1 MAALSTAFMFSKKKE
16 NTIPFVKIPRNVKE
30 SLNIDCA
37 CEDGIFKIEPG
48 DGNVLYDACY
58 VFEDISYKNQD
69 EDKKVSTLLI
79 LMNLFK
85 SIKNQIKFTIA
96 NEQADIDDFVSD
108 IFKPIYGADYPVV
121 EKGIGR
127 WINQKIDEGTR
138 NINRVMYLT
147 ITVRANSYEEAKS
160 YVHTIDTTLQL
171 IFSSLRSKLYRMSGE
186 ERLAV
191 LQRILRMGG
200 TSILPTKLSPDYDGW
215 KNQILPVYTKS
226 EGDYLTINNSKHVCV
241 LFAQDYA
248 AKLDEEKVVHSLLDT
263 VFPVYITLDIEPVPG
278 NMVKDKIEYNHQNNE
293 RMIAQENE
301 ANINARQYGKATSYR
316 LSKKESE
323 LEGMIDQVDDDD
335 EGLFLGMLV
344 VVPADSEEELVE
356 RVEILQQLA
365 YTNGGYTLQ
374 PYMRK
379 QRKALSTAL
388 PIGGR
393 QVNNMRFLLTSSA
406 IAWQPFFSRDLNEP
420 NGVVMGRNRNTGRL
434 LRGDRKSLP
443 NPHCIVIGYTGS
455 GKSFYIKI
463 VDIAQP
469 LVFTDDD
476 IIMIDPNNEA
486 MQFIMDCHG
495 GYFDLTPQSQHYY
508 NIFEVPEYVWNGD
521 SLVRNRFVARKSE
534 FGGRFVS
541 ACMEGI
547 ATTRIHRSYVED
559 VIKEMYE
566 EYFAAG
572 KYNYQPTLFNVL
584 EKLKVYME
592 KVEMD
597 TEKKMLFDIVKCLEP
612 YVTGVYDMFAHPTNI
627 DITNRLTGFGLM
639 HIPKN
644 DRKPIMLALMHLVS
658 SRIEENQGIL
668 KACRLIVDETQ
679 VLTKDEFTVSELL
692 YAVETYRKVGGIVT
706 MAMQNV
712 THALNHEDLCKMFF
726 NCGCKVFFDQGGV
739 DANQISQIVNMSK
752 EEWKKLSEG
761 VVGHAVLVWNKDVYL
776 LDGKMDKENELYP
789 SFNTDFHEKAQ
800 QQKEIEEHSEEFVL
814 RKQILSLLS
823 VHPLNERTL
832 KNMCTAEHAESTF
845 EEALQELLSE
855 KLIHFNNGLYQKGE
869 AADENTD

>member
-1 MAALSTAFMFSKKKE
+1 MALSTAFMFSKKKE
-16 NTIPFVKIPRNVKE
+16 NTIPFVKIPRNIKE
-30 SLNIDCA
+30 SLNIDCVH
-37 CEDGIFKIEPG
+37 EDGIFKIEPG

-58 VFEDISYKNQD
+58 IFEDISYKNQD

-85 SIKNQIKFTIA
+85 SIKNQVKFTIA
-96 NEQADIDDFVSD
+96 NEQADIDSFVSD
-108 IFKPIYGADYPVV
+108 IFKPVYGADYPVV

-147 ITVRANSYEEAKS
+147 IIVRANSYEEAKS

-215 KNQILPVYTKS
+215 KNQILPVYSKS
-226 EGDYLTINNSKHVCV
+226 EGDYLIINSSKYVCV
-241 LFAQDYA
+241 LFAQDYN

-263 VFPVYITLDIEPVPG
+263 VFPVYITLDMEPVPG

-301 ANINARQYGKATSYR
+301 ANLNAKQYGRGTSYK
-316 LSKKESE
+316 LSKKEDE
-323 LEGMIDQVDDDD
+323 LESMIDQVDDDD

-344 VVPADSEEELVE
+344 VVPADSEEELIE

-406 IAWQPFFSRDLNEP
+406 VAWQPFFSRDLNEP
-420 NGVVMGRNRNTGRL
+420 GGVVMGRNRITGRL
-434 LRGDRKSLP
+434 LIGNRKSLP
-443 NPHCIVIGYTGS
+443 NPHSIVIGFTGF
-455 GKSFYIKI
+455 GKSFFIKI

-469 LVFTDDD
+469 LLYTDDD

-486 MQFIMDCHG
+486 MKFIMDCHG

-572 KYNYQPTLFNVL
+572 KYNNQPTLFIVL
-584 EKLKVYME
+584 EKLKKYME

-597 TEKKMLFDIVKCLEP
+597 TEKKMLFDIVKCMEP

-679 VLTKDEFTVSELL
+679 VLTRDEFTVSELL
-692 YAVETYRKVGGIVT
+692 YAIETYRKVGGIVT

-712 THALNHEDLCKMFF
+712 THALNHEELCKMFF
-726 NCGCKVFFDQGGV
+726 NCGYKVFFDQGGV
-739 DANQISQIVNMSK
+739 DANQISEIVKMSK
-752 EEWKKLSEG
+752 EEWDKLSEG
-761 VVGHAVLVWNKDVYL
+761 VVGQGVLVWNKDVYL

-800 QQKEIEEHSEEFVL
+800 IQKEIEEHSEGFVL

-823 VHPLNERTL
+823 VHPLNEQTL
-832 KNMCTAEHAESTF
+832 KNMCTAEHGESTF
-845 EEALQELLSE
+845 EEVIQELLDE
-855 KLIHFNNGLYQKGE
+855 KLISFGNGYYQKGE
-869 AADENTD
+869 AADENSN